1 MRAGITVVNPDPRL
15 PLYQQG
21 YYIHRL
27 VSTAGALVVV
37 TVCQCLRGMTNPEA
51 ISQWGGTAIAFAVS
65 HQMHPRAQLHHRHK
79 YILKFAPK
87 SATIAI
93 QK

>member
-1 MRAGITVVNPDPRL
+1 MVNPDPRL
-15 PLYQQG
+15 PSYQQG

-65 HQMHPRAQLHHRHK
+65 HQMQPRAQLHHRHK

>member
-1 MRAGITVVNPDPRL
+1 MVNPDPRL
-15 PLYQQG
+15 PSYQQG

-51 ISQWGGTAIAFAVS
+51 ISQWGGTAIALAVS
-65 HQMHPRAQLHHRHK
+65 HKMQQRAQLHHRHI
-79 YILKFAPK
+79 YFLKFVPGPQTHTF
-87 SATIAI
+87 SESLR
-93 QK
+93 Q